1 MTIGELLG
9 AQDELRAVEEEL
21 SGLDLNILNARQED
35 MGLGCIRKTL
45 TLIDGIER
53 AAAVFNIS
61 QLEQRTFPDFYEV
74 YFNVGGVSIVQYRE
88 MCADEETSS

>member
-1 MTIGELLG
+1 MTIRELLD

-21 SGLDLNILNARQED
+21 GRLDLDILNARQED

-45 TLIDGIER
+45 VLIDGIEK
-53 AAAVFNIS
+53 AAAAFGIS
-61 QLEQRTFPDFYEV
+61 RPEQRASRGFYEV

-88 MCADEETSS
+88 KCTDEEAP

>member
-21 SGLDLNILNARQED
+21 SGLGLDILNARQED

-45 TLIDGIER
+45 VLIDGIEK
-53 AAAVFNIS
+53 AAAVFGIS
-61 QLEQRTFPDFYEV
+61 QLEQRTLPGFYEV
-74 YFNVGGVSIVQYRE
+74 YFNMGGVSIAQYRE
-88 MCADEETSS
+88 KREDEETP